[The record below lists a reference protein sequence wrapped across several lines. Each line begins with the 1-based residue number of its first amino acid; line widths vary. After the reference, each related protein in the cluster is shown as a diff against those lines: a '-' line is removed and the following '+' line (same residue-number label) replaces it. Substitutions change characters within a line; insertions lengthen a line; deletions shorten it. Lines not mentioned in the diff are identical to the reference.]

1 VDRIAIVTRQVVRF
15 YEELW
20 NRPDPSMVVEL
31 LHPEVTFRGS
41 LGDDCVGRDEFA
53 GYVVAVTDALGD
65 YRCDVVQL
73 VADPER
79 VAARMTFSGL
89 HRGTF
94 LGVEP
99 TGVRLS
105 WAGAAFF
112 TFDGDLIRDVW
123 VLGDLDGLRAQLA
136 DAARPG

>member
-1 VDRIAIVTRQVVRF
+1 MDRIAIVTRQVGRF

-31 LHPEVTFRGS
+31 LHPGITFRGS
-41 LGDDCVGRDEFA
+41 LGDDCVGRDQFA
-53 GYVVAVTDALGD
+53 GYVAAVTDALGD
-65 YRCDVVQL
+65 YRCDIVQL
-73 VADPER
+73 IADHDR
-79 VAARMTFSGL
+79 AAARMTFSGV
-89 HRGTF
+89 HRGRF

-99 TGVRLS
+99 TGVRVA

-112 TFDGDLIRDVW
+112 TFEGDLIRDVW

-136 DAARPG
+136 DAARPR